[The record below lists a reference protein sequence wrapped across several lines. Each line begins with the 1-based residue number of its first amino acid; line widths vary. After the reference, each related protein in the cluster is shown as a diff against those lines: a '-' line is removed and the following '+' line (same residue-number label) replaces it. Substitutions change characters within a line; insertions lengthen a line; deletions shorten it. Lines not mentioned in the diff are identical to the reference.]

1 MSSGDPP
8 ATSWRKAE
16 RSFPAPRPAAAS
28 SGSCCAAA
36 QLRHPDPPGTFSSC
50 RELRE
55 SRRESGRARE
65 PPTSLPHSLGR
76 GKRRS
81 ASPKPS
87 ITPIG
92 PTQRTR
98 SPSHARA
105 GTGRTPQQSACGG
118 KGAPP
123 PPSPPE
129 LQAAEKLLLPPPASS
144 RSPPPFPLRLTD
156 EPRALPQLAF
166 PFGPRREG
174 EEGSTG
180 NCGAAV
186 RPGWGVGWG
195 SQSSGKSRIGAWGG
209 GGWNVGASCRDSLP

>member
-1 MSSGDPP
+1 MSNGDPP
-8 ATSWRKAE
+8 ATSCRKAE
-16 RSFPAPRPAAAS
+16 QSFPAQRPAAAS

-55 SRRESGRARE
+55 SRRDSGRARE

-76 GKRRS
+76 GKRHS

-98 SPSHARA
+98 SPSHTRA
-105 GTGRTPQQSACGG
+105 GMGRTPQQSARGG

-123 PPSPPE
+123 PRSPPE
-129 LQAAEKLLLPPPASS
+129 LRAAEKLLLPPPASPLSSPFSS
-144 RSPPPFPLRLTD
+144 RAD
-156 EPRALPQLAF
+156 
-166 PFGPRREG
+166 G
-174 EEGSTG
+174 
-180 NCGAAV
+180 
-186 RPGWGVGWG
+186 
-195 SQSSGKSRIGAWGG
+195 
-209 GGWNVGASCRDSLP
+209 